1 MKKIFY
7 VAGTRN
13 GGCWEMQFGS
23 REQGEELIH
32 LAATNA
38 SKQDLY
44 KVYDF
49 IESKIVKVLA
59 TLTSTGKTKIILVED
74 NFVEQVKEFTKTLL
88 HCVAW
93 Y

>member
-7 VAGTRN
+7 VLGTRS

-23 REQGEELIH
+23 KEQGEELIH

-49 IESKIVKVLA
+49 IESQIVKTLA
-59 TLTSTGKTKIILVED
+59 VLTSTGKTKIVLVKD
-74 NFVEQVKEFTKTLL
+74 NFVEKVKEFTQSLQ
-88 HCVAW
+88 HCVVW